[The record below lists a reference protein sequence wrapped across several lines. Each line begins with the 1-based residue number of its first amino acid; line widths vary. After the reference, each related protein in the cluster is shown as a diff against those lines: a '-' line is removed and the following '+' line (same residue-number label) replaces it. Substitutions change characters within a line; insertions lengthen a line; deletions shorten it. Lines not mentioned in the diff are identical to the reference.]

1 MERSRELRKHRVI
14 SLSDP
19 SDAPGVHRNTIYRI
33 VKSNRANASTV
44 RKPAKILDVTPI
56 ELVGEE
62 TRKGH

>member
-1 MERSRELRKHRVI
+1 VI